1 MRALHKTAINN
12 NLRKHVSLLREFSG
26 PFYVII
32 NMMQCF
38 HSTNRLMKRSCQN
51 QNAQTEDSEDSW
63 AQRRTGWLDLVVR
76 FTSLWSYLKLPQ
88 CLKVNCNDY
97 FYPCVFIFNVLRGK
111 GFLQTATK
119 GILWNVVLTVVLYVY
134 DYELS
139 FNCEIT
145 DDVYDLLFLIQ
156 CPCYPLK

>member
-12 NLRKHVSLLREFSG
+12 NLRKHVSVVREFSG

-51 QNAQTEDSEDSW
+51 QNAQTEDSEDCW
-63 AQRRTGWLDLVVR
+63 AQRRAGWLDLVVR

-88 CLKVNCNDY
+88 CLKLNCIDY
-97 FYPCVFIFNVLRGK
+97 FYPCDFIFNASGGRDSRQLLPKVFYEMLS
-111 GFLQTATK
+111 L
-119 GILWNVVLTVVLYVY
+119 LWYCMYMTMSYLLTVR
-134 DYELS
+134 
-139 FNCEIT
+139 
-145 DDVYDLLFLIQ
+145 
-156 CPCYPLK
+156 